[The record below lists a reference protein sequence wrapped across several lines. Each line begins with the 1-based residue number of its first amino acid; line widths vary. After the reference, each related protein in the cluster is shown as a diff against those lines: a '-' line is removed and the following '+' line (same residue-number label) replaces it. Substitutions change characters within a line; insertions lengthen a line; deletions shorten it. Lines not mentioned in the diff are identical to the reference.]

1 MTPLLVIITLWYS
14 GFNITI
20 DSYSLYKIQTMEEC
34 KHQLNY
40 IVRDMNAKRG
50 MCSIGDILQE
60 SHEI

>member
-1 MTPLLVIITLWYS
+1 M
-14 GFNITI
+14 TI
-20 DSYSLYKIQTMEEC
+20 DSYSLYKIQTMEDC